1 MPRPRPDLAPL
12 PVHLVRAAVA
22 RSLEEDLGLSGDIT
36 SQACLP
42 GNARARVVMATRK
55 AGVVSGTQLAV
66 EAFRQMDPEVKVTL
80 IKQDGDSIAPR
91 DVILK
96 VEGNARAVLSAER
109 TALNFMGRMC
119 GIATLTA
126 AYVAAVAHTRARILD
141 TRKTTPG
148 LRAFEKYAVLCGG
161 GVNHRF
167 GLFDA
172 ILIKDNH
179 VGVAGGVK
187 PALQRAKTFAGSTV
201 KIEIEVDSLSQ
212 LDEVLEEGADIVLL
226 DNMTPALLA
235 EAVKRVNGRI
245 ITEASGGVTLESVR
259 AIAESGVDYISSGAL
274 THSAP
279 VLDIGLDIEIL

>member
-1 MPRPRPDLAPL
+1 MNLSHLTPL
-12 PVHLVRAAVA
+12 PEHLVRAAVA
-22 RSLEEDLGLSGDIT
+22 QSLEEDLGLSGDIT

-42 GNARARVVMATRK
+42 ADSRAQVVMATRRD
-55 AGVVSGTQLAV
+55 GVVSGTQLAI
-66 EAFRQMDPEVKVTL
+66 EAFRQMDPRITVSVLKPDGAT
-80 IKQDGDSIAPR
+80 IKKGD
-91 DVILK
+91 VLLT

-126 AYVAAVAHTRARILD
+126 AYVARIAHTKARVLD

-187 PALQRAKTFAGSTV
+187 PALQRAKQHASSMV
-201 KIEIEVDSLSQ
+201 KIEIEVDTLDQ
-212 LDEVLEEGADIVLL
+212 LAQVLEEGADIVML
-226 DNMTPALLA
+226 DNMEPDRLR
-235 EAVKRVNGRI
+235 EAVAMIAGRI
-245 ITEASGGVTLESVR
+245 VTEASGGVTLDSIRE
-259 AIAESGVDYISSGAL
+259 IAETGVDYISSGAL

-279 VLDIGLDIEIL
+279 VLDIGLDIQIR

>member
-1 MPRPRPDLAPL
+1 MSKMPDLTPL
-12 PVHLVRAAVA
+12 PAHLVRAAVA
-22 RSLEEDLGLSGDIT
+22 QALAEDLGLSGDIT

-42 GNARARVVMATRK
+42 AEAQARVVMATRK

-66 EAFRQMDPEVKVTL
+66 EAFRQMDGDVRVT
-80 IKQDGDSIAPR
+80 IVTPDGSHVTPG
-91 DVILK
+91 DVLLK
-96 VEGNARAVLSAER
+96 VEGNARAVLSGER

-126 AYVAAVAHTRARILD
+126 AYVERIKHTGAKVLD

-179 VGVAGGVK
+179 VGVAGGIV
-187 PALQRAKTFAGSTV
+187 PALRRAKAHASSMV
-201 KIEIEVDSLSQ
+201 KIEIEVDSLAQ
-212 LDEVLEEGADIVLL
+212 LDEVLAEGADIVLL
-226 DNMTPALLA
+226 DNMGPDMLRA
-235 EAVKRVNGRI
+235 AVKRAKGRI
-245 ITEASGGVTLESVR
+245 VTEASGNVKLDTIA
-259 AIAESGVDYISSGAL
+259 AIAETGVDYISSGAL

-279 VLDIGLDIEIL
+279 VLDIGLDIEII

>member
-1 MPRPRPDLAPL
+1 MAAKFAPL
-12 PVHLVRAAVA
+12 PAHIVRDAVTRA
-22 RSLEEDLGLSGDIT
+22 FAEDLGLSGDIT
-36 SQACLP
+36 AQACLP
-42 GNARARVVMATRK
+42 PTAVAHVVMATRR
-55 AGVVSGTQLAV
+55 AGVVSGTGVAI
-66 EAFRQMDPEVKVTL
+66 EAFRQMDPAIQVTVL
-80 IKQDGDSIAPR
+80 KQDGERIAAK
-91 DVILK
+91 DAILK
-96 VEGNARAVLSAER
+96 VEGNARAVLTGER

-126 AYVAAVAHTRARILD
+126 AYVDRIKHTRAKVLD

-179 VGVAGGVK
+179 IGVAGGVRQ
-187 PALQRAKTFAGSTV
+187 ALQAAKRHASSMV
-201 KIEIEVDSLSQ
+201 KIEIEVDTLAQ
-212 LDEVLEEGADIVLL
+212 LDEVIAEGADIVML
-226 DNMTPALLA
+226 DNMGPDMLA
-235 EAVKRVNGRI
+235 EAVKRVAGRI
-245 ITEASGGVTLESVR
+245 VTEASGGVTLDSIK

-279 VLDIGLDIEIL
+279 VLDIGLDIDIR

>member
-1 MPRPRPDLAPL
+1 MTARPDLSPL
-12 PVHLVRAAVA
+12 PDHLVRAAVT

-42 GNARARVVMATRK
+42 VDARADVVMAARQP
-55 AGVVSGTQLAV
+55 GVVAGTQLAV
-66 EAFRQMDPEVKVTL
+66 EAFRQMDAGISVTVNTP
-80 IKQDGDSIAPR
+80 DGTRIAPG
-91 DVILK
+91 DVLMR
-96 VEGNARAVLSAER
+96 VTGNARAVLSAER
-109 TALNFMGRMC
+109 TALNFMGRMS

-126 AYVAAVAHTRARILD
+126 AFVDRVAHTRARILD

-179 VGVAGGVK
+179 VGVAGGVI
-187 PALQRAKTFAGSTV
+187 PALQRAKRHAGSTV
-201 KIEIEVDSLSQ
+201 KIEIEVDSLAQ
-212 LDEVLEEGADIVLL
+212 LDEVLKEGADIILL
-226 DNMTPALLA
+226 DNMTPAMLA
-235 EAVKRVNGRI
+235 EAVRRVAGRI
-245 ITEASGGVTLESVR
+245 VTEASGGVTLASVA

-279 VLDIGLDIEIL
+279 VLDLGLDITIR

>member
-1 MPRPRPDLAPL
+1 VAETLA
-12 PVHLVRAAVA
+12 
-22 RSLEEDLGLSGDIT
+22 EDLGLSGDIT

-42 GNARARVVMATRK
+42 AEARAVVVMATRR
-55 AGVVSGTQLAV
+55 AGTVSGTQLAV
-66 EAFRQMDPEVKVTL
+66 EAFRQMDPDAKVAIL
-80 IKQDGDSIAPR
+80 KPDGARIQAG

-126 AYVAAVAHTRARILD
+126 AFVDAVRHTGARILD

-167 GLFDA
+167 GLFDC

-179 VGVAGGVK
+179 VGVAGGVR
-187 PALQRAKTFAGSTV
+187 PALQRAKRHAGSTI
-201 KIEIEVDSLSQ
+201 KIEIEVDSLAQ
-212 LDEVLEEGADIVLL
+212 LDEVLAEGADIVLL
-226 DNMTPALLA
+226 DNMTTDLLR
-235 EAVKRVNGRI
+235 EAVARVAGRI
-245 ITEASGGVTLESVR
+245 VTEASGGVTLESVR
-259 AIAESGVDYISSGAL
+259 AIAETGVDYISSGAL

-279 VLDIGLDIEIL
+279 VLDIGLDIAIM

>member
-1 MPRPRPDLAPL
+1 MSTLPALTPL
-12 PVHLVRAAVA
+12 PAHLVRDAVA
-22 RSLEEDLGLSGDIT
+22 QALAEDLGLSGDIT

-42 GNARARVVMATRK
+42 AEAQARVVMATRK

-66 EAFRQMDPEVKVTL
+66 EAFRQMDDTIRVTVVTP
-80 IKQDGDSIAPR
+80 DGSRVQPG
-91 DVILK
+91 DVLLK
-96 VEGNARAVLSAER
+96 VEGNARAVLSGER

-126 AYVAAVAHTRARILD
+126 AFVDRVKHTRARILD

-179 VGVAGGVK
+179 VGVAGGIG
-187 PALQRAKTFAGSTV
+187 PALRRAKAHASSMV
-201 KIEIEVDSLSQ
+201 KIEIEVDSLAQ
-212 LDEVLEEGADIVLL
+212 LDEVLAEGADIVLL
-226 DNMTPALLA
+226 DNMDNDTLCA
-235 EAVKRVNGRI
+235 AVARAKGRI
-245 ITEASGGVTLESVR
+245 VTEASGNVKLDTVG
-259 AIAESGVDYISSGAL
+259 AIAETGVDYISSGAL

-279 VLDIGLDIEIL
+279 VLDIGLDIEII